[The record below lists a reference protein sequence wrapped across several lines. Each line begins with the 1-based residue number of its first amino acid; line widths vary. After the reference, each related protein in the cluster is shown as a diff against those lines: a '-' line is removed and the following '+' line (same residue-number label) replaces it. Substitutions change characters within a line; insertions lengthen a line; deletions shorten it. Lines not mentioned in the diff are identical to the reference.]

1 MLTWWVHEV
10 KVHQVINTQFLQLQ
24 HHRAQIRPQNLWIRV
39 VLCQLRGTRETQ
51 GTIQNELVK
60 VLIIS
65 SCVTHMSTWT
75 ETESLGHLKGYLTCL
90 KNSLC
95 HSAWRERISLLKQRT
110 GPLQVHLSQGGCFVR
125 TGYEEGRRQ
134 CGLAPSSWNYN
145 SAELGIMEFKE
156 QTLHNR
162 ELFQLEGCFGGIQS
176 ACGIE
181 ECENQT
187 PRRNSDCLVSYL
199 HFCLVSFLC
208 VKAET
213 LSWACSSCTTCPLL
227 GWGLA
232 DGCNQKGFHSDTR
245 VIHLIGKGKDR
256 FQANKKA
263 HTRLIWIFLWRKK
276 KQNKHH
282 LLSTSSWQKMHN
294 NTYILSTI
302 MHI

>member
-1 MLTWWVHEV
+1 M
-10 KVHQVINTQFLQLQ
+10 HQVINTQFLQLQ
-24 HHRAQIRPQNLWIRV
+24 HHRAQIRPQDLWIRV
-39 VLCQLRGTRETQ
+39 VLCQLRDTRETQ
-51 GTIQNELVK
+51 GTIQNELVR

-65 SCVTHMSTWT
+65 SCVAHMSTWT
-75 ETESLGHLKGYLTCL
+75 ETGSLGHLKGYLTCL

-95 HSAWRERISLLKQRT
+95 HSAWRERISLLKWRT
-110 GPLQVHLSQGGCFVR
+110 GPPQVHLSQGGCFVSA
-125 TGYEEGRRQ
+125 GYEEGRRQ

-187 PRRNSDCLVSYL
+187 RRRISNHFNCLVSYL

-213 LSWACSSCTTCPLL
+213 LSWACPSSTTCSLL
-227 GWGLA
+227 GWGFA
-232 DGCNQKGFHSDTR
+232 DGCNQKGFHSDTW
-245 VIHLIGKGKDR
+245 VIHLIGKGKDE
-256 FQANKKA
+256 FQVNKK
-263 HTRLIWIFLWRKK
+263 KK
-276 KQNKHH
+276 K
-282 LLSTSSWQKMHN
+282 SSNYGGVDFLEYN
-294 NTYILSTI
+294 NTYTQSTTV
-302 MHI
+302 HI